1 MSLSDIIAKLKSM
14 EGTGEIVE
22 LLEAEK
28 TDLLGKINQRNEEA
42 KENRLKF
49 ENMEGTM
56 KSILDKMGTKDAQEV
71 VSKIDGSTAELQK
84 LKSDLEAL
92 TGTVKQREEEA
103 EKYRREKLERL
114 RNDVIKKYLAE
125 NGVNQK
131 YLDDSVFSLTAQQ
144 KFEQDSSSEWITG
157 DGKRLNEI
165 VKGYAEARPEIRT
178 NPAPAGA
185 GVQASGGKPIEKKY
199 SELTKPLDRSEYV
212 IQKYKIPLN
221 TGG

>member
-14 EGTGEIVE
+14 EGTEDIVSE
-22 LLEAEK
+22 LEAEK

-49 ENMEGTM
+49 ESMEATM
-56 KSILDKMGTKDAQEV
+56 KSILDKIGTKDAQDAV
-71 VSKIDGSTAELQK
+71 NKIDGSTAELQK

-103 EKYRREKLERL
+103 ERYKREKLERE
-114 RNDVIKKYLAE
+114 RNDIIRKHLAE

-131 YLDDSVFSLTAQQ
+131 YLDDAVFSLTAQQ
-144 KFEQDSSSEWITG
+144 KFEQDSSSEWITA

-165 VKGYAEARPEIRT
+165 VKGYAEARSEIRI

-185 GVQASGGKPIEKKY
+185 GAQASGGKPIEKKY
-199 SELTKPLDRSEYV
+199 SELTKPIERVEYLK
-212 IQKYKIPLN
+212 QKLN
-221 TGG
+221 LGG

>member
-14 EGTGEIVE
+14 EGTEDLVRELEVE
-22 LLEAEK
+22 KA
-28 TDLLGKINQRNEEA
+28 DLLGKINQRNEEA

-49 ENMEGTM
+49 ENMENTM
-56 KSILDKMGTKDAQEV
+56 KSILDKMGTKDAQEA

-84 LKSDLEAL
+84 LKSDLDAL

-103 EKYRREKLERL
+103 ERYKREKLERE
-114 RNDVIKKYLAE
+114 RNDIIKKHLSE

-131 YLDDSVFSLTAQQ
+131 YLDDAVFSLTAQQ
-144 KFEQDSSSEWITG
+144 KFEQDSSAEWITA

-185 GVQASGGKPIEKKY
+185 GVQASGGKPVEKKY
-199 SELTKPLDRSEYV
+199 AELTKPLDRAEY
-212 IQKYKIPLN
+212 IKQKYKIPLN